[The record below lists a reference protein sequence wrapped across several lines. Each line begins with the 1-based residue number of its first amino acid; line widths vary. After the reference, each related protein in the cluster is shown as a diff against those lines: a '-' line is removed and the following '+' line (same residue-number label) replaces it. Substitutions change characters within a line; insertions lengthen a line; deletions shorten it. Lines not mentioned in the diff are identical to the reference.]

1 LVLNFSEITS
11 LPNDLDVKGSIFLNH
26 CHKLKSLPQGF
37 EVRGNLTLY
46 NSAIESIPEGLEVD
60 GTLNIIYTNL
70 EKYTDDE
77 LREMVKPG
85 FIKGEIIRS

>member
-1 LVLNFSEITS
+1 
-11 LPNDLDVKGSIFLNH
+11 LPNDLDVKGSIFLDH

-60 GTLNIIYTNL
+60 GTLNIRYTNL

-85 FIKGEIIRS
+85 FIKGEILR

>member
-37 EVRGNLTLY
+37 EVRGNLRLFGSKITFL
-46 NSAIESIPEGLEVD
+46 PEGLKVEGWLD
-60 GTLNIIYTNL
+60 IIDTNL